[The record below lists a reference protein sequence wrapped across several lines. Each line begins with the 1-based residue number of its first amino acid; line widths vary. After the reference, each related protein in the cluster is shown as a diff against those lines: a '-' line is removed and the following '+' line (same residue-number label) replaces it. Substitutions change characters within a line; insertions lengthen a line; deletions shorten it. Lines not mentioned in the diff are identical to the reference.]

1 MSRRHEL
8 EQRLRK
14 LGEIGEIMRS
24 MKNLA
29 LMETRKLARFLDVQ
43 GESVRLIEAVAV
55 DFLQFHPQLAL
66 PSPVGQ
72 QALLVIGAERGF
84 CGDFNE
90 ELLQTLAGDVSPILA
105 VGGKLCARLEKY
117 PAVAGQFDGPTVSE
131 DVPGIL
137 NQLLPAIR
145 RLQDA
150 RDCQGLTVLHHRSG
164 VEGVVR
170 KPLLP
175 PFGQYLG
182 PNAATD
188 GKTVDI
194 GNPLPPGEGAER
206 ANPLVATTNPPQ
218 VVNLSAP
225 GTQYPPL
232 LNLEPERFFAELV
245 HHYLFAALH
254 EIFYTS
260 LMAENQRRIQ
270 HLEGAIQRLEE
281 KNEELAR
288 KSRTLRQEEITE
300 EIEVI
305 LLSVEGAVR
314 R

>member
-29 LMETRKLARFLDVQ
+29 LMETRKLARFLDAQ
-43 GESVRLIEAVAV
+43 EESVHMIEMAAA
-55 DFLQFHPQLAL
+55 DFLKFHPDIDY
-66 PSPVGQ
+66 
-72 QALLVIGAERGF
+72 QAIAGNQIFLLVGSERGF

-90 ELLQTLAGDVSPILA
+90 ELLNALGSQTFPDSPILA
-105 VGGKLCARLEKY
+105 VGGKLCTRLDKH
-117 PAVAGQFDGPTVSE
+117 PCLMGQFDGPAVAE
-131 DVPGIL
+131 DVPKTL
-137 NQLLPAIR
+137 NQLIPAVVH
-145 RLQDA
+145 LQDTQA
-150 RDCQGLTVLHHRSG
+150 CHGLTVLHHRSG
-164 VEGVVR
+164 IEGIAR
-170 KPLLP
+170 KSLLP
-175 PFGQYLG
+175 PF
-182 PNAATD
+182 T
-188 GKTVDI
+188 
-194 GNPLPPGEGAER
+194 EGSK
-206 ANPLVATTNPPQ
+206 PVAT
-218 VVNLSAP
+218 LSH
-225 GTQYPPL
+225 PPL
-232 LNLEPERFFAELV
+232 LNLAPESFFAELV

-281 KNEELAR
+281 KNENLAR

-305 LLSVEGAVR
+305 LLSVEGNG
-314 R
+314 

>member
-29 LMETRKLARFLDVQ
+29 LMETRKLARFLDIQ
-43 GESVRLIEAVAV
+43 NDSVLMIETAAA
-55 DFLQFHPQLAL
+55 DFLQFNPHLAL
-66 PSPVGQ
+66 PSGKQV
-72 QALLVIGAERGF
+72 LLVIGSERGF

-90 ELLQTLAGDVSPILA
+90 ELLNALGSDISPDSPILS
-105 VGGKLCARLEKY
+105 VGGKLCTRLEKH
-117 PAVAGQFDGPTVSE
+117 PALAGQFDGPTVAE
-131 DVPGIL
+131 DVPKTL
-137 NQLLPAIR
+137 NQLIPAIG
-145 RLQDA
+145 RLQETQECD
-150 RDCQGLTVLHHRSG
+150 GLTVLHHRSG
-164 VEGVVR
+164 IESIAR
-170 KPLLP
+170 KSLLP
-175 PFGQYLG
+175 PFTE
-182 PNAATD
+182 NAAPD
-188 GKTVDI
+188 PK
-194 GNPLPPGEGAER
+194 LHH
-206 ANPLVATTNPPQ
+206 
-218 VVNLSAP
+218 S
-225 GTQYPPL
+225 PL
-232 LNLEPERFFAELV
+232 LNLAPGQFFAELV

-281 KNEELAR
+281 KNEILAR

-305 LLSVEGAVR
+305 LLSVEGKVQG
-314 R
+314 

>member
-29 LMETRKLARFLDVQ
+29 LMETRKLARFLEVQ
-43 GESVRLIEAVAV
+43 EAAVREIEAVAA
-55 DFLQFHPQLAL
+55 DFLHFHPHLGVQ
-66 PSPVGQ
+66 PSGK

-84 CGDFNE
+84 CGDFNK
-90 ELLQTLAGDVSPILA
+90 ELWHELNTPTPGASAILA
-105 VGGKLCARLEKY
+105 VGGKLGNRLEHH
-117 PAVAGQFDGPTVSE
+117 PELAGQFDGPAVAE
-131 DVPGIL
+131 DVPKTL
-137 NQLLPAIR
+137 NLLIPAIGQ
-145 RLQDA
+145 LQETQA
-150 RDCQGLTVLHHRSG
+150 CQGLNVLYHRSG
-164 VEGVVR
+164 MEGVAR

-175 PFGQYLG
+175 PFTEHLG
-182 PNAATD
+182 LTPAL
-188 GKTVDI
+188 GH
-194 GNPLPPGEGAER
+194 
-206 ANPLVATTNPPQ
+206 
-218 VVNLSAP
+218 
-225 GTQYPPL
+225 PPL
-232 LNLEPERFFAELV
+232 LNLAPEAFFAELV

-281 KNEELAR
+281 KTEDLAR

-305 LLSVEGAVR
+305 LLSVEGAVKW
-314 R
+314 

>member
-43 GESVRLIEAVAV
+43 DESVLLIEAAAA
-55 DFLQFHPQLAL
+55 DFLQFRPQLAIH
-66 PSPVGQ
+66 PPFGK

-90 ELLQTLAGDVSPILA
+90 ELLKALGGGDSPILA
-105 VGGKLCARLEKY
+105 VGGKLCTRLGKR
-117 PAVAGQFDGPTVSE
+117 PALAGQFDGPAVAE
-131 DVPGIL
+131 DVPKTL
-137 NQLLPAIR
+137 NLLIPAIG
-145 RLQDA
+145 RLQEA
-150 RDCQGLTVLHHRSG
+150 QDCEGLTVLHHRSG
-164 VEGVVR
+164 MEGIAR
-170 KPLLP
+170 KSLLP
-175 PFGQYLG
+175 PFAE
-182 PNAATD
+182 NH
-188 GKTVDI
+188 
-194 GNPLPPGEGAER
+194 NPEPGHR
-206 ANPLVATTNPPQ
+206 H
-218 VVNLSAP
+218 
-225 GTQYPPL
+225 PPL
-232 LNLEPERFFAELV
+232 LNLAPGQFFAELV

-281 KNEELAR
+281 KNEDLAR

-305 LLSVEGAVR
+305 LLSVEGAVQR
-314 R
+314 